1 MSRRRRLE
9 LDERRAQLL
18 ALGLSAFSKNSYDDV
33 SIDALA
39 QSAGVSKGLL
49 YHYFPSKR
57 ELYVATVR
65 EAAEQ
70 LLARIVPEPQL
81 QPLDQLTHGVDAYL
95 SYVQENADAYL
106 SLMQSGVGRDREVHE
121 IVERTRHQFVELLL
135 ARAGKSQLNA
145 LTRTLVRGWVGMVEA
160 ASLDWLEHQSAP
172 RSDLTHLLVRV
183 LLSTLQLQPPN

>member
-18 ALGLSAFSKNSYDDV
+18 ALGASAFSKNSYDDV

-57 ELYVATVR
+57 DLYVATVQA
-65 EAAEQ
+65 AAEQ
-70 LLARIVPEPQL
+70 LLLRIAPDRSLDPLGQL
-81 QPLDQLTHGVDAYL
+81 AYGVDAYL
-95 SYVQENADAYL
+95 CYVQENADAYL
-106 SLMQSGVGRDREVHE
+106 SLMQSGVGRDREVHA
-121 IVERTRHQFVELLL
+121 IVEGTRDRFVELVL
-135 ARAGKSQLNA
+135 AHSDDTQLSA

-160 ASLDWLEHQSAP
+160 ASLDWLQHQSAA
-172 RSDLTHLLVRV
+172 RGELANLLVRV
-183 LLSTLQLQPPN
+183 LLSTMQLRPTN